1 MVWGGE
7 LKNTAAER
15 RLFQRRAMVMLVFV
29 LVLMTGLLARMY
41 QLQIVEHEIY
51 TTLSDKTGFRYS
63 RYRHPPEAWCTT
75 GITFCWRRIA
85 RYSA

>member
-1 MVWGGE
+1 MVWGE

-51 TTLSDKTGFRYS
+51 TTLSDKNRVQVQS
-63 RYRHPPEAWCTT
+63 VPPPRGLVYDRNNVLLAEN
-75 GITFCWRRIA
+75 R

>member
-1 MVWGGE
+1 MVWGE

-51 TTLSDKTGFRYS
+51 TTQ
-63 RYRHPPEAWCTT
+63 
-75 GITFCWRRIA
+75 
-85 RYSA
+85 